1 MPCYHPIVGYR
12 SKELTKNG
20 KRKLVFNPKYAIDDS
35 EITVACGQCVGCRL
49 ERSRQWAI
57 RCMHEA
63 QMHDHNSFITLTY
76 NEENLPYP
84 PSLNVK
90 HYQDF
95 MKRFRKKFSDT
106 TIRFYHCGE
115 YGDENQRPHYHAIIF
130 GFDFP
135 DKEIFKQ
142 SHNGDNYYVSETLN
156 NLWGK
161 GYCIIGDVSFE
172 SAAYV
177 ARYIMKKV
185 NGETAEEHYKCVD
198 PDTGEL
204 FDIKPEYTTM
214 SRRPGIGK
222 TWYEKYKSDVFPSDF
237 IVVRGRKMRPP
248 KYYDDL
254 LGEEDGGEYDYIKYQ
269 RELKANV
276 HQLEQTDER
285 LAVKEKVK
293 IAQISKLKRGI

>member
-1 MPCYHPIVGYR
+1 MPCYHPMVGYR
-12 SKELTKNG
+12 SREFTKNG
-20 KRKLVFNPKYAIDDS
+20 KRKIVFNPKYAVDDG
-35 EITVACGQCVGCRL
+35 EVTVACGQCLGCRL

-63 QMHDHNSFITLTY
+63 QMHDHNCFITLTY

-95 MKRFRKKFSDT
+95 MKRFRKKYSDAK
-106 TIRFYHCGE
+106 IRFYHCGE

-135 DKEIFKQ
+135 DKVLFKE
-142 SHNGDNYYVSETLN
+142 SFNGDNYYISESLN
-156 NLWGK
+156 KLWGK
-161 GYCIIGDVSFE
+161 GYCIIGEVTFE

-185 NGETAEEHYKCVD
+185 NGDKAEDHYTTVD

-204 FDIKPEYTTM
+204 FSIKPEYTTM
-214 SRRPGIGK
+214 SRRPGIGRD
-222 TWYEKYKSDVFPSDF
+222 WYDKYKSDVYPSDF
-237 IVVRGRKMRPP
+237 VIVRGRRMRPP

-254 LGEEDGGEYDYIKYQ
+254 LSEDDGGEYDYIKYQ
-269 RELKANV
+269 REIKANV
-276 HQLEQTDER
+276 HQLEQTSER

-293 IAQISKLKRGI
+293 VAQISKLKRGI